1 MLKAYFFTTEDFN
14 GMIITDGQTA
24 WEVTDFPQDGTLE
37 DARAHD
43 MSGLEGCQ
51 TMDDVKASI
60 GTDLDL
66 FGFNEDEYET
76 IEEIRTI

>member
-14 GMIITDGQTA
+14 GMIITDGQKA